1 MTHRERVLAALAH
14 KESDRIPIDL
24 WGSASRIC
32 NKLYLEIAEDQN
44 WQELGPC
51 IKASRSGDY
60 VDDRVSELVGC
71 DFRHINIGK
80 PTDFK
85 PFTNEHGAKIGEW
98 GWGSTQVAGTSHI
111 SFNPLA
117 DAEESDIEKHKWP
130 VADDPGRIAGIKEQ
144 VEALHK
150 ENEYFI
156 SAASGISGMMLDLGP
171 YLRGFEQFL
180 MDLYINESFSHKL
193 IGKMADVIIEIYSCY
208 LKDVGPMIDCVEFS
222 SDHGMQDRPLIAPD
236 LYRKF
241 FKGPYARVFS
251 EVKKLAPNAKIFMH
265 SCGSVRDL
273 IPDFID
279 MGIDILNSLQ
289 PKATGMDSFELKKE
303 FGTEIVFHGGLC
315 LQGGITGTKE
325 DAIDEAKRRI
335 DAFAPGGGFIFAPSN
350 HFMEDVSLENF
361 YAVYNTA
368 RKYGRYPIKSTK

>member
-1 MTHRERVLAALAH
+1 MH
-14 KESDRIPIDL
+14 
-24 WGSASRIC
+24 
-32 NKLYLEIAEDQN
+32 
-44 WQELGPC
+44 
-51 IKASRSGDY
+51 
-60 VDDRVSELVGC
+60 
-71 DFRHINIGK
+71 
-80 PTDFK
+80 PTY
-85 PFTNEHGAKIGEW
+85 T
-98 GWGSTQVAGTSHI
+98 
-111 SFNPLA
+111 
-117 DAEESDIEKHKWP
+117 
-130 VADDPGRIAGIKEQ
+130 
-144 VEALHK
+144 
-150 ENEYFI
+150 
-156 SAASGISGMMLDLGP
+156 
-171 YLRGFEQFL
+171 
-180 MDLYINESFSHKL
+180 ESFS
-193 IGKMADVIIEIYSCY
+193 
-208 LKDVGPMIDCVEFS
+208 KDP
-222 SDHGMQDRPLIAPD
+222 
-236 LYRKF
+236 
-241 FKGPYARVFS
+241 VFS

>member
-241 FKGPYARVFS
+241 FKGPCF
-251 EVKKLAPNAKIFMH
+251 
-265 SCGSVRDL
+265 
-273 IPDFID
+273 
-279 MGIDILNSLQ
+279 Q
-289 PKATGMDSFELKKE
+289 
-303 FGTEIVFHGGLC
+303 
-315 LQGGITGTKE
+315 
-325 DAIDEAKRRI
+325 
-335 DAFAPGGGFIFAPSN
+335 
-350 HFMEDVSLENF
+350 
-361 YAVYNTA
+361 
-368 RKYGRYPIKSTK
+368 